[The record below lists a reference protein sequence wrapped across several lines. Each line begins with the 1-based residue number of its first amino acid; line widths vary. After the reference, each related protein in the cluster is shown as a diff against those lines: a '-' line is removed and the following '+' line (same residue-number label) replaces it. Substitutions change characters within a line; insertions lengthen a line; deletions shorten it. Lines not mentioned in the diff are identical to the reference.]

1 MSFKASLIY
10 FMIGNYFNHKEIG
23 SYINE
28 SNNINFSQRDL
39 NEIIVSSR
47 NIFNNLEQNNKKSK
61 ENFQN
66 FIIYYILTDTNTFYL
81 AALTKDFDG
90 NREEDIFQLFEDIE
104 CQGIKKLTDKNGE
117 LSKIGKQN
125 LKFCIEQSNKQKYK
139 KNNSILSFFNMTK
152 DKEQKSNTI
161 SLLSTQIND
170 AHNSI
175 DDGKNKLLN
184 NTDDIGNFS
193 KNNEKDLTLNAEGQ
207 KDINKRRKCR
217 RISII
222 LGFTLIISI
231 IIFSIIF
238 K

>member
-1 MSFKASLIY
+1 MSFKASIIY

-28 SNNINFSQRDL
+28 SNNINFSQKDL
-39 NEIIVSSR
+39 NEIIASSK
-47 NIFNNLEQNNKKSK
+47 NIFDNLEENNKKSK

-66 FIIYYILTDTNTFYL
+66 YIIYYTLTNTNTFYL
-81 AALTKDFDG
+81 AALKKDFDA
-90 NREEDIFQLFEDIE
+90 NREEEIFQLFEDIE
-104 CQGIKKLTDKNGE
+104 YQGIKKLTDKSGE

-139 KNNSILSFFNMTK
+139 KNNYILNFFNK
-152 DKEQKSNTI
+152 VQNKEQKSNTI

-170 AHNSI
+170 VQNNI
-175 DDGKNKLLN
+175 DDGKSKLLN
-184 NTDDIGNFS
+184 NTDDTGNFS
-193 KNNEKDLTLNAEGQ
+193 KKNEKDLTLNFEKQ
-207 KDINKRRKCR
+207 QDIHKRRKCR

-222 LGFTLIISI
+222 IGFTLIISI

>member
-1 MSFKASLIY
+1 MSFKASIIY

-28 SNNINFSQRDL
+28 SNNINFSQKDL
-39 NEIIVSSR
+39 NEIIASSK
-47 NIFNNLEQNNKKSK
+47 NIFDNLEENNKKSK

-66 FIIYYILTDTNTFYL
+66 YIIYYTLTNTNTFYL
-81 AALTKDFDG
+81 AALKKDFDA
-90 NREEDIFQLFEDIE
+90 NREEEIFQLFEDIE
-104 CQGIKKLTDKNGE
+104 YQGIKKLTDKSGE

-139 KNNSILSFFNMTK
+139 KNNYILNFFNK
-152 DKEQKSNTI
+152 VQNKEQKSNTI

-170 AHNSI
+170 VQNNI
-175 DDGKNKLLN
+175 DDGKSKLLN
-184 NTDDIGNFS
+184 NTDDTGNFS
-193 KNNEKDLTLNAEGQ
+193 KKNEKDLTLNFEKQ
-207 KDINKRRKCR
+207 QDIHKRRKCR

-222 LGFTLIISI
+222 IGFMLIISI